1 MLTCNNTAV
10 GILLGPKR
18 CSKSWLGR
26 CVWTSECS
34 DVCGFDALLRSQGVV
49 ERFIPAADV
58 PLVRACFAG
67 LWALEGDGAEEAIA
81 LALAD
86 PTAYVLKP
94 QREGGGNNL
103 YGDDMVARLR
113 QRSGLGAFILMQ
125 RIRPPLNRALFMRA
139 AAAAPA
145 DALGELGIYSVYLSV
160 RGKVLQNEPVGHLLR
175 TKTADSNEGGVAAG
189 FAVLDSPL
197 LV

>member
-1 MLTCNNTAV
+1 MRKKPVN
-10 GILLGPKR
+10 
-18 CSKSWLGR
+18 
-26 CVWTSECS
+26 CV
-34 DVCGFDALLRSQGVV
+34 DVRGFDALAQSQGVV

-58 PLVRACFAG
+58 PLVRSCFAG

-86 PTAYVLKP
+86 PTAFVLKP

-139 AAAAPA
+139 AVAAPA

>member
-1 MLTCNNTAV
+1 MCTSACLTRVPAC
-10 GILLGPKR
+10 
-18 CSKSWLGR
+18 
-26 CVWTSECS
+26 
-34 DVCGFDALLRSQGVV
+34 SQGVV
-49 ERFIPAADV
+49 ERFLPAADV

-81 LALAD
+81 LALAE
-86 PTAYVLKP
+86 PSAYVLKP

-103 YGDDMVARLR
+103 YGDEMVARLR
-113 QRSGLGAFILMQ
+113 QRAGLGAFILMQ

-139 AAAAPA
+139 GVAAPA
-145 DALGELGIYSVYLSV
+145 DALGELGIYSVYLSA

-189 FAVLDSPL
+189 FAVLDSPI